1 MKVFFKAPAA
11 LALAAAMLVPASA
24 AYAAAE
30 PRVPKKSDTESAA
43 EAPDRPLGAGS
54 TSGDVSTMAVELMP
68 ANCWGKSND
77 PHNST
82 HYPGKVA
89 GQGMSYDCDY
99 TVPQLAVEVQ
109 LWDKEW
115 WGGYDQEGVA
125 VYRKLEWVREVRA
138 SDLTTCHDDTWR
150 TTTFHTGQDRN
161 LRWYSAETIGRGVY
175 VNCP

>member
-1 MKVFFKAPAA
+1 MKVSVIAPAV
-11 LALAAAMLVPASA
+11 LVLAAGMLVPATS
-24 AYAAAE
+24 AYADGP
-30 PRVPKKSDTESAA
+30 PRPPKKAA
-43 EAPDRPLGAGS
+43 TADADEAPDGPLGGA
-54 TSGDVSTMAVELMP
+54 TPTGDITTMAVELMP

-89 GQGMSYDCDY
+89 GQGMTYDCDY

-115 WGGYDQEGVA
+115 WGGYDMEGEA
-125 VYRKLEWVREVRA
+125 VYRKLQWVREVRA

-161 LRWYSAETIGRGVY
+161 LRWYSVETIGRGVY